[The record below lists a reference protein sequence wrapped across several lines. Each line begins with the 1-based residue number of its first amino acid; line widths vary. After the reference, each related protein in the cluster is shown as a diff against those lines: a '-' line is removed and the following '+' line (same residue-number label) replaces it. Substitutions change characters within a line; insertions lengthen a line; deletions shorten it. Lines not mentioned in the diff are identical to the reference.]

1 MIARAVCVSRASRGT
16 TAPGLVV
23 GSDVAKFL
31 KEVREIRSHWV
42 YWIIRVVRMFR
53 GIRLIGL
60 VRRGR

>member
-31 KEVREIRSHWV
+31 KEVREMRSHWV

-53 GIRLIGL
+53 GIR
-60 VRRGR
+60 